1 MPPLSRASDSLS
13 LEPVA
18 ESSEDPSGVND
29 CCGATS
35 WCSSSTSE
43 AAQPVAAA
51 ASCADGGDTMR
62 RFESTMQVKV
72 RVGLALAEAE
82 A

>member
-35 WCSSSTSE
+35 WCSSTSV
-43 AAQPVAAA
+43 AAQPGAAA